1 MKSFKQSKAVI
12 FSFTMAFFL
21 ILAACSGKNEADS
34 KDTGWEQIKD
44 KGKIVVA
51 TSGTLYPTSYHDT
64 DSGSD
69 KLTGYEVEVVREAAK
84 RLGLKVEFK
93 EMGIDGMLK
102 AGKSGQ
108 VDAAAND
115 IDVTKDREK
124 KFAFS
129 TPYKYS
135 YGTAIVRKDDL
146 SGIKTLKDLKG
157 KKAAGAATTVYME
170 VARKY
175 GAKEVIYDNAT
186 NEQYLKDVA
195 NGRTDVILND
205 YYLQTLALAA
215 FPDLNITIHPDIKY
229 MPNKQALVMKKSN
242 AALQKKMNEAL
253 KEMSKDGSLT
263 KLSKQFFN
271 KADVSKK
278 IDADVQD
285 VDL

>member
-1 MKSFKQSKAVI
+1 MQSKAVI

-93 EMGIDGMLK
+93 EMGIDGMLT
-102 AGKSGQ
+102 AVNSGQ
-108 VDAAAND
+108 VDTAAND

-253 KEMSKDGSLT
+253 KEMGKDGSLT